1 MSDDDAV
8 RVGEYCA
15 LLRDNPRFRCLF
27 GGYLVSNCGNWI
39 NYVAALAFI
48 RLLLGEGASGGDS
61 ASGSSPG
68 PSAAAANHAAAYTA
82 AFMFLRMVP
91 AIALQ
96 PVIGAVADRVD
107 KRLGLIVCDLC
118 AGTCVVGLLLLSL
131 RLDGGREG
139 LDGLSGT
146 LVWPVF
152 FALIILQQCFAAQYD
167 PLRSSLVP
175 QVCLGERPLKIAT
188 TVVRSSPLRPPPL
201 PVSCRCADR
210 MPRSGRR

>member
-1 MSDDDAV
+1 
-8 RVGEYCA
+8 
-15 LLRDNPRFRCLF
+15 
-27 GGYLVSNCGNWI
+27 
-39 NYVAALAFI
+39 
-48 RLLLGEGASGGDS
+48 
-61 ASGSSPG
+61 
-68 PSAAAANHAAAYTA
+68 
-82 AFMFLRMVP
+82 MFLRMVP